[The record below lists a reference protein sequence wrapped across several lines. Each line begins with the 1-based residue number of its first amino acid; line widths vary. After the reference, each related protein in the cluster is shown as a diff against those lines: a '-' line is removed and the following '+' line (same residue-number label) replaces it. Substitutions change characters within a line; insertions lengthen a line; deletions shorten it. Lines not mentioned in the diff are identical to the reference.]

1 MTNSASHQEPTAS
14 RVYTGTKDTGE
25 PFAILYRPKGV
36 QWIHGDEARK
46 YVDVVPAPKAPAQQT
61 ASANASVHSAE
72 KNQTSLLADVAG
84 ALNAAASLTGTAAQL
99 VGAVVEVLQW
109 WEGRQY
115 RLMDEARFEEERR
128 IPWTYDMMARWVK
141 VHENGSHLD
150 LQISHFLGRETAAT
164 LEALVENKKMAVPQ
178 SMLYD
183 LEQIRAVVA
192 RLRMLLGKQFR
203 ALERTEDFNINAVI
217 AKVFGGYDSKTL
229 GLNYAFLRKLASD
242 PAEDWDRLLGAN
254 DIKSFEQEV
263 REVAR
268 HPAKFAEKT
277 FGTPLPEKNQ
287 TPARDYNLPSWSPF
301 VVGALSGALKV
312 TPAVVGANLAA
323 TGILYVYEKLNAADA
338 ARRDDF
344 RELALFSAEVERTRI
359 LHKLWCVIDGMVR
372 RERGSGILV
381 LEQDSR
387 LMLSASSKTS
397 ASFDLLAAEEWNS
410 SGVPM
415 QSANSRV

>member
-1 MTNSASHQEPTAS
+1 MNADEKPSGTTAR

-25 PFAILYRPKGV
+25 PFAILYRPRGV
-36 QWIHGDEARK
+36 QWVHGDEAQK
-46 YVDVVPAPKAPAQQT
+46 FIDVVPAPKVPAQQAARAD
-61 ASANASVHSAE
+61 ASAPSADKE
-72 KNQTSLLADVAG
+72 QTSLLSDVTG
-84 ALNAAASLTGTAAQL
+84 ALNAAASLTGTAGQL
-99 VGAVVEVLQW
+99 MGAVVDVLNW

-141 VHENGSHLD
+141 THEDGRHLD

-164 LEALVENKKMAVPQ
+164 LEALADNKKMAVPQ
-178 SMLYD
+178 AMLYD
-183 LEQIRAVVA
+183 LEQIRSVVA

-217 AKVFGGYDSKTL
+217 AKVFGSHDSKTL

-254 DIKSFEQEV
+254 DIKSFEAEV
-263 REVAR
+263 RDVAR

-277 FGTPLPEKNQ
+277 FGTPAPEKNQ
-287 TPARDYNLPSWSPF
+287 AAAKDFNLPSWSPF
-301 VVGALSGALKV
+301 VVGALTGAMKLS
-312 TPAVVGANLAA
+312 PALVGANLAA
-323 TGILYVYEKLNAADA
+323 TGILYAYEKLSAADA

-344 RELALFSAEVERTRI
+344 RELALFSAEVERTRM

-372 RERGSGILV
+372 RERSSGILV
-381 LEQDSR
+381 LEQDGR
-387 LMLSASSKTS
+387 LMLSASSRNS
-397 ASFDLLAAEEWNS
+397 AQFDLLASEEWGA
-410 SGVPM
+410 SGIPVPTT
-415 QSANSRV
+415 S

>member
-1 MTNSASHQEPTAS
+1 MTINENAKGTSTYK
-14 RVYTGTKDTGE
+14 VFTGTKDTGE

-36 QWIHGDEARK
+36 QWVYGEEAQKFR
-46 YVDVVPAPKAPAQQT
+46 DVIPAPKTPVQT
-61 ASANASVHSAE
+61 AARAGNNDHSAVKE
-72 KNQTSLLADVAG
+72 QPSLLSDVAG

-99 VGAVVEVLQW
+99 VGAVVDVLNW

-141 VHENGSHLD
+141 VHEDGRHLD

-164 LEALVENKKMAVPQ
+164 LEALADNKKMAVPQ

-203 ALERTEDFNINAVI
+203 ALELTEDFNINAVI
-217 AKVFGGYDSKTL
+217 AKVFGNHDSKTL

-242 PAEDWDRLLGAN
+242 PAEDWDRLLDAK
-254 DIKSFEQEV
+254 DIKSFEIEV

-268 HPAKFAEKT
+268 DPAKFAQKT

-287 TPARDYNLPSWSPF
+287 TSKDFDLPSWSPF
-301 VVGALSGALKV
+301 VVGALTGAMKL
-312 TPAVVGANLAA
+312 TPALVGANLAA
-323 TGILYVYEKLNAADA
+323 TGILYVYEKLSTADA

-344 RELALFSAEVERTRI
+344 RELALFSAEVERTRM
-359 LHKLWCVIDGMVR
+359 LHKLWCVLDGMIR
-372 RERGSGILV
+372 RERSSGILV
-381 LEQDSR
+381 LEQGGK

-397 ASFDLLAAEEWNS
+397 EQFDLLATDEWVA
-410 SGVPM
+410 SGVPVP
-415 QSANSRV
+415 SAS